1 MDIDLRQSFAVTA
14 GFGWYSLAPGIIL
27 ERGLAR
33 CAAISFYALYY
44 ERILFI
50 TFGAYCSQKGRIHG
64 SNRPLRR
71 HCNGRLSAHCREI
84 DAGRR
89 DDLFVHLRFD
99 SNCIGT
105 DFDPVDTGIGG

>member
-71 HCNGRLSAHCREI
+71 HCNGRLSAHCKKSTRGDVTI
-84 DAGRR
+84 YSFISG
-89 DDLFVHLRFD
+89 LIQTVSVPIL
-99 SNCIGT
+99 IPLILG
-105 DFDPVDTGIGG
+105 